1 MKTKRI
7 HLLSIEDRAAD
18 ATLIREVLED
28 ATRLGWNLPDFEI
41 THVSRV
47 RDGLDRLDAVD
58 GQAPIDVVL
67 TDLDLPDSRAEE
79 TFTRIHAYAPGVPI
93 VVLTGRDD
101 EALARQTVR
110 DGAED
115 YLFKREMNGSLL
127 AHALI
132 YAIERQQ
139 HKRAL
144 QASHALLEKRV
155 EARTADL
162 EAEIAERQSMDRERK
177 RAMAALRESE
187 RRFREIFEASPIG
200 IELYDPQGRLLDVNE
215 AGRAIFGLANV
226 ADVKGFKLFEDP
238 NLPVEA
244 KERLLRGETVHYES
258 VFDFKRVQSLD
269 LYRTTRSGPI
279 NLDVKITA
287 LGDPHAQRLS
297 GYLVQVQDITDRKEA
312 ESAIRRYAADLEQS
326 NRELKE
332 IARAISHDLQEPLW
346 VVKAY
351 LELFLERYRAALDDR
366 AAQFI
371 DHAVES
377 ATHMQTM
384 VRALHH
390 LSEIEAADR
399 NSAPTDVESVLNRA
413 LQALAQEIEAT
424 GAEITYDPMPTV
436 MADALQ
442 LRQVFQHLLANAL
455 TYHREGIPPRVHVSA
470 VRLPSHRS
478 PRSGEDEASHPR
490 ETGGKGQQW
499 AFSVRDNGIGIDPS
513 QTDRLFQVFQRLHP
527 RDGYP
532 GMGLGLALCKRIV
545 TRHGGRI
552 WVASEPGA
560 GATFTFTLQASRE
573 RSRL

>member
-244 KERLLRGETVHYES
+244 KERMLRGETVHYES

-455 TYHREGIPPRVHVSA
+455 IYHREGIPPRVHVSA